1 MAISDQIQNYYVFKV
16 IESLALIA
24 KPKGYT
30 ETQMVDLACLA
41 LNNLPTRYFRHE
53 VDLAFY
59 MSAHEHNE
67 INRRVHQAVVD
78 AINFI
83 ESHKAKKPIA
93 E

>member
-1 MAISDQIQNYYVFKV
+1 MVISDQIQNYYEYRV

-30 ETQMVDLACLA
+30 ETQLVDLACLA

-59 MSAHEHNE
+59 MSIEEHNE
-67 INRRVHQAVVD
+67 INDRVLKAVLD
-78 AINFI
+78 AIAFI
-83 ESHKAKKPIA
+83 ENHKANS
-93 E
+93 